1 MARLL
6 RTSVV
11 LFFALGLTPGTASAA
26 TTPDQL
32 VALSRAGLDDDILIA
47 LIETDGST
55 FHLTVD
61 DIIDL
66 HRQGLSSR
74 VIRAMIET
82 ARVPNPAPV
91 VPPPESQQS
100 YSQPPPVRAEPAA
113 QAPVTV
119 TQVVTQTVEA
129 PVVHQPVPVLVP
141 VFVPRQEKPR
151 PAEPVYWGWGGKRR
165 PDSWDDGVSGGSR

>member
-47 LIETDGST
+47 LIETDGSI

-61 DIIDL
+61 DIIEL

-82 ARVPNPAPV
+82 ARMSNPAPV
-91 VPPPESQQS
+91 ARAPEAQRSDA
-100 YSQPPPVRAEPAA
+100 PPPVRTEQPP
-113 QAPVTV
+113 APVIVNQIV
-119 TQVVTQTVEA
+119 TQEVET
-129 PVVHQPVPVLVP
+129 PVVHQAVPVYVP
-141 VFVPRQEKPR
+141 VFVRRPEPPR
-151 PAEPVYWGWGGKRR
+151 PEPPVYWGWGGKRR
-165 PDSWDDGVSGGSR
+165 PDSWDDGASGGSR